1 MPRVCRLPCAK
12 PRLRQRRGLDAV
24 AASGDFPSW
33 ERDGRDWPNRES
45 SQFIEAGG
53 LRWHVQRMGQ
63 GPCLLLLHGTAA
75 ATHSWRDLAPLL
87 APHFTLIAPDL
98 PGHGFTASLPQARV
112 SLVGFSAALHA
123 LLQKLQAS
131 PDVVLGHSAGAAI
144 ALRMALDGTIAP
156 RAIFSLNGAL
166 LPLGDEHSAFFT
178 RAAQLMVGL
187 PFVSKLCAWRASKQ
201 EVAAKLLRD
210 TGSDIGPRGVELYTR
225 LFGYSGHIRAALTM
239 MAQWELRPL
248 LRDLPR
254 LGTALFLMVGSRD
267 RAVPPMQ
274 ARRIQAIL
282 PTARIITL
290 EGLGH
295 LAHEEAPELVAD
307 ALRKEWSR
315 LAQNVTGAA
324 A

>member
-1 MPRVCRLPCAK
+1 MAL
-12 PRLRQRRGLDAV
+12 QGET
-24 AASGDFPSW
+24 PSW
-33 ERDGRDWPNRES
+33 EKDGRDWPDRTAS
-45 SQFIEAGG
+45 HFVEAGG
-53 LRWHVQRMGQ
+53 LNWHVQLMGQ

-98 PGHGFTASLPQARV
+98 PGHGFTSSLPQARV
-112 SLVGFSAALHA
+112 SLAGFSEALRA
-123 LLQKLQAS
+123 LLNKLQAS
-131 PDVVLGHSAGAAI
+131 PDLVLGHSAGAAI
-144 ALRMALDGTIAP
+144 ALRMALDGAITP

-166 LPLGDEHSAFFT
+166 LPFGDEHAAFFT
-178 RAAQLMVGL
+178 RAARLMVGL
-187 PFVSKLCAWRASKQ
+187 PFVSKLCAWRASKH

-225 LFGYSGHIRAALTM
+225 LFGYPGHIRAALTM
-239 MAQWELRPL
+239 MAQWQLRPL

-254 LGTALFLMVGSRD
+254 LVTALFLLVGSRD

-274 ARRIQAIL
+274 ARRIQAIQ
-282 PTARIITL
+282 PASRIITL

-295 LAHEEAPELVAD
+295 LAHEEAPERIVD
-307 ALRKEWSR
+307 ALLREWSR
-315 LAQNVTGAA
+315 FKQVTTGAA

>member
-1 MPRVCRLPCAK
+1 MAL
-12 PRLRQRRGLDAV
+12 QGET
-24 AASGDFPSW
+24 PSW
-33 ERDGRDWPNRES
+33 EKDGRDWPNRTAS
-45 SQFIEAGG
+45 RFVEAGG
-53 LRWHVQRMGQ
+53 LNWHVQLMGQ

-98 PGHGFTASLPQARV
+98 PGHGFTSSLPQARV
-112 SLVGFSAALHA
+112 SLAGFSEALRA
-123 LLQKLQAS
+123 LLNKLQAS
-131 PDVVLGHSAGAAI
+131 PDLVLGHSAGAAI
-144 ALRMALDGTIAP
+144 ALRMALDGAITP

-166 LPLGDEHSAFFT
+166 LPLGDEHAAFFT
-178 RAAQLMVGL
+178 RAARLMVGL
-187 PFVSKLCAWRASKQ
+187 PFVSKLCAWRASKH

-210 TGSDIGPRGVELYTR
+210 TGSEIGPRGVELYTR
-225 LFGYSGHIRAALTM
+225 LFGYPGHIRAALTM

-254 LGTALFLMVGSRD
+254 LVPALFLLVGSRD

-274 ARRIQAIL
+274 ARRIQAIQ
-282 PTARIITL
+282 PAARIITL

-295 LAHEEAPELVAD
+295 LAHEEAPERIVD
-307 ALRKEWSR
+307 ALLREWSR
-315 LAQNVTGAA
+315 FKQVTTGAA

>member
-1 MPRVCRLPCAK
+1 MTTRT
-12 PRLRQRRGLDAV
+12 
-24 AASGDFPSW
+24 DFPLW
-33 ERDGRDWPNRES
+33 ERDGRDWPNRAA
-45 SQFIEAGG
+45 SQFVEVGG
-53 LRWHVQRMGQ
+53 LHWHVQRMGQ

-87 APHFTLIAPDL
+87 AAHFTVIAPDL
-98 PGHGFTASLPQARV
+98 PGHGFTSNLAQARV
-112 SLVGFSAALHA
+112 SLAGFAEALRA
-123 LLQKLQAS
+123 LLQKLQVS
-131 PDVVLGHSAGAAI
+131 PDLVVGHSAGAAI
-144 ALRMALDGTIAP
+144 ALRMALDGSITP

-178 RAAQLMVGL
+178 RAAQVMVGL
-187 PFVSKLCAWRASKQ
+187 PFVSKLCAWRASKH

-254 LGTALFLMVGSRD
+254 LGPALFLLVGSRD

-274 ARRIQAIL
+274 ARRIQTIHPA
-282 PTARIITL
+282 ARIITM

-295 LAHEEAPELVAD
+295 LAHEEAPERIAD
-307 ALRKEWSR
+307 MLLKEWSR
-315 LAQNVTGAA
+315 LAQNITGAA

>member
-1 MPRVCRLPCAK
+1 MQRVHRRL
-12 PRLRQRRGLDAV
+12 GLDV
-24 AASGDFPSW
+24 MAAAADLPIW
-33 ERDGRDWPNRES
+33 ERDGRDWPNRQS
-45 SQFIEAGG
+45 SEFVEAGG
-53 LRWHVQRMGQ
+53 LTWHVQRKGQ

-75 ATHSWRDLAPLL
+75 STHSWRDLAPIL

-98 PGHGFTASLPQARV
+98 PGQGFTTCLPQARV
-112 SLVGFSAALHA
+112 SLAGFSEALHA
-123 LLQKLQAS
+123 LLQQLQVS
-131 PDVVLGHSAGAAI
+131 PDLVLGHSAGAAI
-144 ALRMALDGTIAP
+144 ALRMALDGKIAP

-166 LPLGDEHSAFFT
+166 LPLGDEHAAFFT
-178 RAAQLMVGL
+178 RAARVMVGL

-225 LFGYSGHIRAALTM
+225 LFSYPGHIRAALMM

-254 LGTALFLMVGSRD
+254 LAPALFLMVGSRD

-274 ARRIQAIL
+274 ARRIQAIR
-282 PTARIITL
+282 PAARVITL

-295 LAHEEAPELVAD
+295 LAHEEAPQRVAD
-307 ALRKEWSR
+307 TLLKEWSGVAR
-315 LAQNVTGAA
+315 HVTGAA

>member
-1 MPRVCRLPCAK
+1 M
-12 PRLRQRRGLDAV
+12 
-24 AASGDFPSW
+24 AAAADSPIW
-33 ERDGRDWPNRES
+33 HKDGRDWPNRDS
-45 SQFIEAGG
+45 SQFVEAGG
-53 LRWHVQRMGQ
+53 LTWHVQRMGQ

-75 ATHSWRDLAPLL
+75 STHSWRDLAPIL

-98 PGHGFTASLPQARV
+98 PGHGFTTSLSQARV
-112 SLVGFSAALHA
+112 SLAGFSEALHA
-123 LLQKLQAS
+123 LLKQLQVS
-131 PDVVLGHSAGAAI
+131 PDLVLGHSAGAAI
-144 ALRMALDGTIAP
+144 ALRMALDGKIAP
-156 RAIFSLNGAL
+156 RVIFSLNGAL
-166 LPLGDEHSAFFT
+166 LPLGDEHAAFFT
-178 RAAQLMVGL
+178 RAARVMVGL

-225 LFGYSGHIRAALTM
+225 LFGYPGHIRAALMM

-248 LRDLPR
+248 LRDLAR
-254 LGTALFLMVGSRD
+254 LTPALFLMVGSRD

-282 PTARIITL
+282 PAARIITL

-295 LAHEEAPELVAD
+295 LAHEEAPQRIAD
-307 ALRKEWSR
+307 TLMKEWAW
-315 LAQNVTGAA
+315 LAQNITGAA

>member
-1 MPRVCRLPCAK
+1 M
-12 PRLRQRRGLDAV
+12 AV
-24 AASGDFPSW
+24 SGEFPNW
-33 ERDGRDWPNRES
+33 ERDGRDWPNREA

-53 LRWHVQRMGQ
+53 LHWHVQRMGQ

-98 PGHGFTASLPQARV
+98 PGHGFTSSLPQTRV
-112 SLVGFSAALHA
+112 SLAGFSEALQA
-123 LLQKLQAS
+123 LLKKLQVS
-131 PDVVLGHSAGAAI
+131 PDLVLGHSAGAAI
-144 ALRMALDGTIAP
+144 ALRMALDGSISP
-156 RAIFSLNGAL
+156 RAIVSLNGAL
-166 LPLGDEHSAFFT
+166 LPLGDEHAAFFT
-178 RAAQLMVGL
+178 RAARLMVGL

-225 LFGYSGHIRAALTM
+225 LFSYPGHIRAALMM

-254 LGTALFLMVGSRD
+254 LTPSLFLLVGSRD

-295 LAHEEAPELVAD
+295 LAHEEAPQRVAD
-307 ALRKEWSR
+307 TLMKEWSS
-315 LAQNVTGAA
+315 LAQNLTGAA

>member
-1 MPRVCRLPCAK
+1 M
-12 PRLRQRRGLDAV
+12 
-24 AASGDFPSW
+24 AASGEFPNW

-45 SQFIEAGG
+45 SQFVEAGG
-53 LRWHVQRMGQ
+53 LQWHVQRLGQ

-98 PGHGFTASLPQARV
+98 PGHGFTSSLPPRRV
-112 SLVGFSAALHA
+112 SLVRFSEALQA
-123 LLQKLQAS
+123 LLKKLQLS

-144 ALRMALDGTIAP
+144 ALRMALDGSIAP

-166 LPLGDEHSAFFT
+166 LPLGDEHAAFFT
-178 RAAQLMVGL
+178 RAARVMVGL

-210 TGSDIGPRGVELYTR
+210 AGSDIGPRGVELYTR
-225 LFGYSGHIRAALTM
+225 LFGYPGHIRAALMM

-254 LGTALFLMVGSRD
+254 LTPSLFLLVGSRD

-282 PTARIITL
+282 PAARIITL

-295 LAHEEAPELVAD
+295 LAHEEAPTRVAD
-307 ALRKEWSR
+307 TLIKEWSR
-315 LAQNVTGAA
+315 LAQNITGAA

>member
-1 MPRVCRLPCAK
+1 MPRV
-12 PRLRQRRGLDAV
+12 RQRLGLDV
-24 AASGDFPSW
+24 MAAAADSPIW
-33 ERDGRDWPNRES
+33 ERDGRDWPNRDS
-45 SQFIEAGG
+45 SQFVGAGG
-53 LRWHVQRMGQ
+53 LTWHVQRMGQ

-75 ATHSWRDLAPLL
+75 STHSWRDLAPIL

-98 PGHGFTASLPQARV
+98 PGHGFTTSLSQTRV
-112 SLVGFSAALHA
+112 SLVGFSEALHA
-123 LLQKLQAS
+123 LLKQLQVS
-131 PDVVLGHSAGAAI
+131 PDLVLGHSAGAAI
-144 ALRMALDGTIAP
+144 ALRMALDGKIAP

-166 LPLGDEHSAFFT
+166 LPLGDEHAAFFT
-178 RAAQLMVGL
+178 RAARVMVGL

-225 LFGYSGHIRAALTM
+225 LFGYPGHIRAALMM

-248 LRDLPR
+248 LRDLAR
-254 LGTALFLMVGSRD
+254 LTPALFLMVGSRD

-282 PTARIITL
+282 PAARIITL

-295 LAHEEAPELVAD
+295 LAHEEAPQRIAD
-307 ALRKEWSR
+307 TLMKEWAW
-315 LAQNVTGAA
+315 LAQNITGAA

>member
-1 MPRVCRLPCAK
+1 M
-12 PRLRQRRGLDAV
+12 
-24 AASGDFPSW
+24 AAAADSPIW
-33 ERDGRDWPNRES
+33 HRDGRDWPNRDS
-45 SQFIEAGG
+45 SQFVEAGG
-53 LRWHVQRMGQ
+53 LTWHVQRMGQ

-75 ATHSWRDLAPLL
+75 STHSWRDLAPIL

-98 PGHGFTASLPQARV
+98 PGHGFTTSLSQARV
-112 SLVGFSAALHA
+112 SLAGFSEALHA
-123 LLQKLQAS
+123 LLKQLQVS
-131 PDVVLGHSAGAAI
+131 PDLVLGHSAGAAI
-144 ALRMALDGTIAP
+144 ALRMALDGKIAP
-156 RAIFSLNGAL
+156 RVIFSLNGAL
-166 LPLGDEHSAFFT
+166 LPLGDEHAAFFT
-178 RAAQLMVGL
+178 RAARVMVGL

-225 LFGYSGHIRAALTM
+225 LFGYPGHIRAALMM

-248 LRDLPR
+248 LRDVAR
-254 LGTALFLMVGSRD
+254 LTPALFLMVGSRD

-282 PTARIITL
+282 PAARIITL

-295 LAHEEAPELVAD
+295 LAHEEAPQRIAD
-307 ALRKEWSR
+307 TLMKEWAW
-315 LAQNVTGAA
+315 LAQNITGAA

>member
-1 MPRVCRLPCAK
+1 M
-12 PRLRQRRGLDAV
+12 
-24 AASGDFPSW
+24 AASGEFPNW

-45 SQFIEAGG
+45 SQFVEAGG
-53 LRWHVQRMGQ
+53 LHWHVQRMGQ

-87 APHFTLIAPDL
+87 AQHFTLIAPDL
-98 PGHGFTASLPQARV
+98 PGHGFTSSLPQRRV
-112 SLVGFSAALHA
+112 SLAGFSEALQA
-123 LLQKLQAS
+123 LLKELQVS
-131 PDVVLGHSAGAAI
+131 PDLVLGHSAGAAI

-178 RAAQLMVGL
+178 RAAQMMVGL
-187 PFVSKLCAWRASKQ
+187 PFVSKLCAWRASKH

-225 LFGYSGHIRAALTM
+225 LFGYPGHIRAALTM

-248 LRDLPR
+248 LRELPR
-254 LGTALFLMVGSRD
+254 LGPALFLLVGSRD

-282 PTARIITL
+282 PAARIVTL

-295 LAHEEAPELVAD
+295 LAHEEAPAHVAD
-307 ALRKEWSR
+307 VVFKEWSR

>member
-1 MPRVCRLPCAK
+1 MRRVNRCL
-12 PRLRQRRGLDAV
+12 GLDAMAP
-24 AASGDFPSW
+24 AADSPIW
-33 ERDGRDWPNRES
+33 ERDGQDWPNRQS
-45 SQFIEAGG
+45 SEFVEAGG
-53 LRWHVQRMGQ
+53 LNWHVQRMGQ

-75 ATHSWRDLAPLL
+75 ATHSWRDLAPIL

-98 PGHGFTASLPQARV
+98 PGQGFTTGLPQARV
-112 SLVGFSAALHA
+112 SLAGFSEALHA
-123 LLQKLQAS
+123 LLKQLQVS
-131 PDVVLGHSAGAAI
+131 PDLVLGHSAGAAI
-144 ALRMALDGTIAP
+144 ALRMALDGKIAP

-166 LPLGDEHSAFFT
+166 LPLGDEHAAFFT
-178 RAAQLMVGL
+178 RAARVMVGL

-210 TGSDIGPRGVELYTR
+210 TGSDIGLRGVELYTR
-225 LFGYSGHIRAALTM
+225 LFSYPGHIRAALMM

-254 LGTALFLMVGSRD
+254 LAPALFLMVGGRD

-282 PTARIITL
+282 PAARIITL

-295 LAHEEAPELVAD
+295 LVHEEAPQRVAD
-307 ALRKEWSR
+307 ALLKEWSC
-315 LAQNVTGAA
+315 LAQDITGAA

>member
-1 MPRVCRLPCAK
+1 MVSPADSPI
-12 PRLRQRRGLDAV
+12 
-24 AASGDFPSW
+24 W
-33 ERDGRDWPNRES
+33 HRDGRDWPNRDA
-45 SQFIEAGG
+45 SQFVEAGG
-53 LRWHVQRMGQ
+53 LKWHVQRMGQ

-75 ATHSWRDLAPLL
+75 STHSWRDLAPIL

-98 PGHGFTASLPQARV
+98 PGHGFTTSLPQARV
-112 SLVGFSAALHA
+112 SLAGFSEALHG
-123 LLQKLQAS
+123 LLKQLQVS
-131 PDVVLGHSAGAAI
+131 PDLVLGHSAGAAI
-144 ALRMALDGTIAP
+144 ALRMALDGKIAP

-201 EVAAKLLRD
+201 EVATKLLRD
-210 TGSDIGPRGVELYTR
+210 TGSDIGQRGIDLYTR
-225 LFGYSGHIRAALTM
+225 LFSYPGHIRAALMM

-248 LRDLPR
+248 LRELPR
-254 LGTALFLMVGSRD
+254 LTPSLFLMVGSRD

-282 PTARIITL
+282 PAARIITL

-295 LAHEEAPELVAD
+295 LAHEEAPQRVAD
-307 ALRKEWSR
+307 TLMKEWSC
-315 LAQNVTGAA
+315 LAQNITGAA

>member
-1 MPRVCRLPCAK
+1 M
-12 PRLRQRRGLDAV
+12 AV
-24 AASGDFPSW
+24 SGEFPNW
-33 ERDGRDWPNRES
+33 ERDGRDWPNREA

-53 LRWHVQRMGQ
+53 LHWHVQRMGQ

-75 ATHSWRDLAPLL
+75 ATHSWRDLAPVL

-98 PGHGFTASLPQARV
+98 PGHGFTSGLPQARV
-112 SLVGFSAALHA
+112 SLAGFSEALQA
-123 LLQKLQAS
+123 LLKKLQVS
-131 PDVVLGHSAGAAI
+131 PDLVLGHSAGAAI
-144 ALRMALDGTIAP
+144 ALRMALDGSISP

-166 LPLGDEHSAFFT
+166 LPLGDEHAAFFT
-178 RAAQLMVGL
+178 RAARLMVGL

-225 LFGYSGHIRAALTM
+225 LFSYPGHIRAALMM

-254 LGTALFLMVGSRD
+254 LGTALFLLVGSRD

-274 ARRIQAIL
+274 TRRIQTIL
-282 PTARIITL
+282 PAARIITL

-295 LAHEEAPELVAD
+295 LAHEEAPARVAD
-307 ALRKEWSR
+307 TLIKEWSR
-315 LAQNVTGAA
+315 LAQNLTGAA

>member
-1 MPRVCRLPCAK
+1 M
-12 PRLRQRRGLDAV
+12 
-24 AASGDFPSW
+24 AASQESPCW
-33 ERDGRDWPNRES
+33 EKDGRDWPNRES

-53 LRWHVQRMGQ
+53 LHWHVQRMGQ

-75 ATHSWRDLAPLL
+75 ATHSWRDLAPIL

-98 PGHGFTASLPQARV
+98 PGHGFTSGLPQARV
-112 SLVGFSAALHA
+112 SLAGFSEALQA
-123 LLQKLQAS
+123 MLKKLQVS
-131 PDVVLGHSAGAAI
+131 PDLVLGHSAGAAI
-144 ALRMALDGTIAP
+144 ALRMALDGSISP

-201 EVAAKLLRD
+201 EVAGKLLRD

-225 LFGYSGHIRAALTM
+225 LFGYAGHIRAALMM

-254 LGTALFLMVGSRD
+254 LMPALILMVGSRD

-282 PTARIITL
+282 PGARIITL

-295 LAHEEAPELVAD
+295 LAHEEAPARVAD
-307 ALRKEWSR
+307 SLIKEWSR
-315 LAQNVTGAA
+315 LARNLTGAA